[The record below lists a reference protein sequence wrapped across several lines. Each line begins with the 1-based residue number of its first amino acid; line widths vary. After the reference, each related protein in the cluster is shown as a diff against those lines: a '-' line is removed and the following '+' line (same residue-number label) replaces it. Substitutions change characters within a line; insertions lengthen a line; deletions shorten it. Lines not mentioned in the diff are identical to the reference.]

1 MMPVALRT
9 QRLVLDAPQS
19 SDLDAIV
26 EYCRDPL
33 FERFMTLPW
42 PYEPQ
47 HASFFID
54 QLAPNGW
61 ASGDELTWAIR
72 LAGGGPLLGALGWRR
87 VTNDIGYWLGEPHR
101 GNGYMTEAVSEV
113 ADHLFASLGLASIA
127 WECVVGNHASA
138 RVARAAGF
146 RFTGTG
152 PSLLGFRDGS
162 HPEAWHG
169 ALTADD
175 RDRKPGWPA

>member
-87 VTNDIGYWLGEPHR
+87 VTNDIGYWLGAPHR
-101 GNGYMTEAVSEV
+101 G
-113 ADHLFASLGLASIA
+113 
-127 WECVVGNHASA
+127 
-138 RVARAAGF
+138 
-146 RFTGTG
+146 
-152 PSLLGFRDGS
+152 
-162 HPEAWHG
+162 
-169 ALTADD
+169 
-175 RDRKPGWPA
+175 

>member
-1 MMPVALRT
+1 MMPVVLRT

-61 ASGDELTWAIR
+61 ASGDELTWVLR
-72 LAGGGPLLGALGWRR
+72 EREGGPLLGAIGWRADG
-87 VTNDIGYWLGEPHR
+87 NALGYWLGAPHR
-101 GNGYMTEAVSEV
+101 GKGYMSEAVVAV
-113 ADHLFASLGLASIA
+113 ADYLFGTLGLASIA
-127 WECVVGNHASA
+127 WECVVGNTASA
-138 RVARAAGF
+138 GVARAAGF
-146 RFTGTG
+146 RYTGSG
-152 PSLLGFRDGS
+152 ASRIAFRDGS

-169 ALTADD
+169 ALAADD
-175 RDRKPGWPA
+175 RDRKPGWPI